1 MSGAATVAA
10 GEAPFEGFEWPVR
23 VYWED
28 TDAGGVV
35 YYANYLKFLE
45 RARTEWL
52 RVLGYSQQALATD
65 PGILFM
71 VVNLDVEYFH
81 PARLDDALRVSCA
94 PERDGRVTMRFRQR
108 IVRDSDARELLVAA
122 NLRVACLDS
131 RTLRPRRVPDFV
143 PLAGSMNDANANTM
157 AGASP

>member
-1 MSGAATVAA
+1 MSGAATPSS
-10 GEAPFEGFEWPVR
+10 GSAPFEGFEWPVR

-52 RVLGYSQQALATD
+52 RALGFSQQALATD

-71 VVNLDVEYFH
+71 VVNLDVEYFR

-108 IVRDSDARELLVAA
+108 IVRDSAARELLVAA
-122 NLRVACLDS
+122 NLRVACLDA

-143 PLAGSMNDANANTM
+143 PLAGPGDGANVHAM
-157 AGASP
+157 AGAGA

>member
-1 MSGAATVAA
+1 MSVRATASVGAEPAA
-10 GEAPFEGFEWPVR
+10 GFEWPVR

-35 YYANYLKFLE
+35 YYANYLKFME

-52 RVLGYSQQALATD
+52 RALGYSQQALATD

-71 VVNLDVEYFH
+71 VVNLDIEYFR

-94 PERDGRVTMRFRQR
+94 PERDGRVTMRFLQQ
-108 IVRDSDARELLVAA
+108 IVRESPTRELLVAA
-122 NLRVACLDS
+122 KLRVACLDA

-143 PLAGSMNDANANTM
+143 PLPGPGPEANADAISG
-157 AGASP
+157 AGP